1 MPYRPALP
9 FLEFRPEFWMALA
22 VSLLSQKMNRILL
35 SVPHMGGN
43 EQTYVRQAFT
53 TNWLST
59 VGPNIVALEN
69 AFAGR
74 VGLPAVA
81 LSSGTA
87 GLHLALRLAG
97 VERGDEGFC
106 SPLTFVPAANPI
118 LYQAAAAVFLDSDRA
133 TWNLHPEF
141 PSTPLQHP

>member
-22 VSLLSQKMNRILL
+22 VSLPSQKMNRILL

-81 LSSGTA
+81 LSSAPA
-87 GLHLALRLAG
+87 GLPLPCRLA
-97 VERGDEGFC
+97 RGDRRHEAL
-106 SPLTFVPAANPI
+106 S
-118 LYQAAAAVFLDSDRA
+118 S
-133 TWNLHPEF
+133 
-141 PSTPLQHP
+141 